1 MTYQISIEQIQK
13 LVEINKM
20 LNLLEIKGGSN
31 VSALYTS
38 MVYMQD
44 LLDDFKR
51 QSEGITIDNTK
62 GGK

>member
-20 LNLLEIKGGSN
+20 LNLLEIKGLPNISMT
-31 VSALYTS
+31 YTS
-38 MVYMQD
+38 MIMLKEV
-44 LLDDFKR
+44 LDDLQK
-51 QSEGITIDNTK
+51 QSEGIVVDNTK